1 MMFWLKKATV
11 IIGVIVLMLISIWAL
26 GFLGPILV
34 SLVLELLAW
43 WIERRN
49 KQK

>member
-1 MMFWLKKATV
+1 MRKAA
-11 IIGVIVLMLISIWAL
+11 IITGVIALMLISIWAL